1 MKDAI
6 PASFILSYFSFL
18 DFDSGFDSDFDDVFD
33 SDFDS
38 GFESDF
44 DSIFLESD
52 LSAAE
57 LSALDALES
66 EPPESPLR
74 T

>member
-6 PASFILSYFSFL
+6 PASFNFSYFSFL

-57 LSALDALES
+57 LSALDELES